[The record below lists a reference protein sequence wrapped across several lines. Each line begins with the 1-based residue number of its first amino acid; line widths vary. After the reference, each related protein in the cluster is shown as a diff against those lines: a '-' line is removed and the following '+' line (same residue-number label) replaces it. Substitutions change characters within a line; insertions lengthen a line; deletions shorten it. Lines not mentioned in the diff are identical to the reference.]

1 MNATDIHANAE
12 VSAQLRAEGASKEVA
27 ALAAALAKGQFQD
40 AQADEFGATHV
51 LMDALGQLLATSP
64 FRPKCCMKCEQ
75 DFLIEMLRQVGAF
88 YNVHRREA
96 KVKEARDGHS

>member
-1 MNATDIHANAE
+1 MNMKDVKANAE

-40 AQADEFGATHV
+40 AQADEFGAVHI
-51 LMDALGQLLATSP
+51 LMDALGKLLAANS

-75 DFLIEMLRQVGAF
+75 DFVFEMLRRVGAF

-96 KVKEARDGHS
+96 KAKEARNGSS